1 MEDDEPGKYTS
12 TKDERSM
19 NIITRREAFAD
30 GLTVRVDEQGSGR
43 PILIL
48 HGAGG
53 PQSVAGFAAAL
64 AEHAHVFVPT
74 HPGFAGEPRPEWFT
88 SVDDIAFTYLDLLE
102 RLDLHD
108 VIVIGFSFGGW
119 IAAELAVRA
128 TTHLGGLILVDGA
141 GIQVEGYEITPPAQG
156 ATRNN
161 QRPGPQPGQLSP
173 EQAAAMQT
181 LAVYGKDGLYDVKLR
196 RRLAR
201 VQAPALVIWGENDT
215 IIPPGYGRAYAESL
229 PNARFELIPEAGH
242 LPQMDQPER
251 LLSVVQEFVDSVAG
265 SR

>member
-1 MEDDEPGKYTS
+1 
-12 TKDERSM
+12 M
-19 NIITRREAFAD
+19 NTITRREMFAD
-30 GLTVRVDEQGSGR
+30 GLTVRVDEQGSGH

-88 SVDDIAFTYLDLLE
+88 GVDDIALTSLDLLE

-128 TTHLGGLILVDGA
+128 TTHLGGLVLVDAA

-156 ATRNN
+156 PARNN
-161 QRPGPQPGQLSP
+161 QRSQPGQLSP
-173 EQAAAMQT
+173 EQAAARAATMQT
-181 LAVYGKDGLYDVKLR
+181 LAVYGKDRMYDVKLR

-201 VQAPALVIWGENDT
+201 VKVPALVVWGENDT
-215 IIPPGYGRAYAESL
+215 IILSGYGRAYAESL

-242 LPQMDQPER
+242 LPQIDQPER
-251 LLSVVQEFVDSVAG
+251 LLSVVREFLDSIAV